1 MEFSYEINHYPE
13 SSIVSLKGKITTD
26 IDIEIISIEVSK
38 LIENNKYR
46 LIFNTENLNYI
57 NSSGINFFM
66 RTLTKTRIH
75 NGDLIFYGVVG
86 NVDNLFKIAKINKIY
101 TIYSSQEEA
110 LNHFKN
116 K

>member
-1 MEFSYEINHYPE
+1 MGFLFEINHY
-13 SSIVSLKGKITTD
+13 SDASIVSLKGKIMSD
-26 IDIEIISIEVSK
+26 LDIENISNEITK
-38 LIENNKYR
+38 LIGNNKIK
-46 LIFNTENLNYI
+46 LIFNTEDLVYV

-66 RTLTKTRIH
+66 RTLTKTRIK
-75 NGDLIFYGVVG
+75 NGDLIFFGVNG
-86 NVDNLFKIAKINKIY
+86 NVDDIFKIAKINKIY